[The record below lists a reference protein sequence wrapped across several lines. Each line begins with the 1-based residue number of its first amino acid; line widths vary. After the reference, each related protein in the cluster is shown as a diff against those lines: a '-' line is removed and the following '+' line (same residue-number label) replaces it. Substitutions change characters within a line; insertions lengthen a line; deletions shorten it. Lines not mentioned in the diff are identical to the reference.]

1 MSAHAE
7 TASSQVPSAAELLD
21 RARQAAA
28 VAARHAAWGET
39 HQRLHDEVVDALRAA
54 GVPRL
59 YLPRQLGGYATDPV
73 TCARV
78 CECLAEGDPSAAWFV
93 MVYNAARLMAQ
104 HWPAEMV
111 DALWGENPDAMVAAS
126 GHTPLH
132 GERDGDGYVVHGRN
146 SFVSGCHHADFVMS
160 PLLVDGVPHTVVLEA
175 GQVNIVDNWD
185 TLGMRGSGSND
196 VTVEAAK
203 VPGYRVAAMDH
214 GLAPHPA
221 YAASQLYR
229 CPSRVVFAT
238 YVPAA
243 LSLARRAL
251 QELEDLAKHK
261 VPYASDRKLA
271 TRSIAQIHY
280 GKGVAIYRSAH
291 AYFFAELEKVWR
303 QAGNGEQFDARARA
317 DLYLA
322 GTHAMQA
329 SAEVVRHVAD
339 AAGSSVFDKAQPLE
353 RIVRDM
359 ETLRHHGF
367 ANESRYGS
375 VAQVHWDAELDYPLL
390 LR

>member
-1 MSAHAE
+1 MSVQARANE
-7 TASSQVPSAAELLD
+7 AGVPSADELLE
-21 RARQAAA
+21 RARAAAA
-28 VAARHAAWGET
+28 VALQHARWGES
-39 HQRLHDEVVDALRAA
+39 HGRLHDDVVAALRDA

-59 YLPRQLGGYATDPV
+59 YLPEGLGGYAVDPV

-78 CECLAEGDPSAAWFV
+78 CECLADGDPSAAWFV

-104 HWPAEMV
+104 WWPAEMV
-111 DALWGENPDAMVAAS
+111 EALWGADPDAMVAAS
-126 GHTPLH
+126 GHTPLQ
-132 GERDGDGYVVHGRN
+132 GQLDGDVYVVSGRN
-146 SFVSGCHHADFVMS
+146 SFVSGCHHADYVMS
-160 PLLVDGVPHTVVLEA
+160 PMLVDGEAHTVVLAAE
-175 GQVNIVDNWD
+175 QVDIVDNWD
-185 TLGMRGSGSND
+185 TLGMRGTGSND
-196 VTVEAAK
+196 VVVERAV
-203 VPGYRVAAMDH
+203 VPKHRVAAIEH
-214 GLAPHPA
+214 GQQTHPA
-221 YAASQLYR
+221 FAGHVLYR

-243 LSLARRAL
+243 LSLAKAAL
-251 QELEDLAKHK
+251 GELEKLAGNK

-271 TRSIAQIHY
+271 TRSVAQIHF
-280 GKGVAIYRSAH
+280 GKALAEYRSAH
-291 AYFFAELEKVWR
+291 GYFYGTLREVWQR
-303 QAGNGEQFDARARA
+303 ANAGEAFDAKARA

-329 SAEVVRHVAD
+329 SAGVVRHVAD

-353 RIVRDM
+353 RIARDM

-375 VAQVHWDAELDYPLL
+375 VAQVHWGVELDYPLL